1 MNSNI
6 KGGDLFQRSNMFLL
20 FFFLI
25 ILGGLEMGNKK
36 FEQQIN
42 G

>member
-1 MNSNI
+1 MSSNI

-20 FFFLI
+20 FFLI

-36 FEQQIN
+36 FEQQIK